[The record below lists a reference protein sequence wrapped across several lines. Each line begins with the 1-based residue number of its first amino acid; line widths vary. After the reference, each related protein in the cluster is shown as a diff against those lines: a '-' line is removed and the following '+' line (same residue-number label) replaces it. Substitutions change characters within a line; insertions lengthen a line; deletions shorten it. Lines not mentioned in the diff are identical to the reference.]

1 MQQTDFLVI
10 GSGIAGL
17 TYALKVAHQFPDK
30 KVLVMTK
37 AAADETNTKY
47 AQGGIAV
54 VNDLEN
60 DSFQKHIE
68 DTLIAGDGLCNEKV
82 VNIVVKEGPERVQEI
97 IDWGARFDKEK
108 DGDYKRGKEG
118 GHSEFRILHHKDVT
132 GKEMER
138 ALIDAVNRQKNIEFI
153 KHCFVV
159 DIITQ
164 HHLGYLVTKATPDV
178 ECYGVYVLNLETN
191 KIEKIISKITLL
203 ATGGNG
209 QVYRTTT
216 NPSIATGDGVAMVYR
231 AKGRIENM
239 EFIQFH
245 PTALYEPGVKGQAFL
260 ITEAVRGDGG
270 ILRNKNGEAFMER
283 YDERKDLAPRDIVA
297 RAIDSEMKRTG
308 TEHVWLDC
316 RHFSKEKF
324 TEHFPN
330 IYEKCMSIGID
341 ITKNMIPV
349 SPAAHYSCGGIKT
362 DEWGKSSI
370 KNLYACGECAS
381 TGLHGANRLASNSL
395 LEAMVFAH
403 RCYVDS
409 ASPNP
414 SAGGALEP
422 DRLSSLT
429 DNNTTTAAQTKNQKE
444 ERKSDT
450 NSSSYITDNKTT
462 NHLSEPRPPQ
472 RGAGGLERFGADA
485 IPDWNAEGTTEPK
498 EMILITQSLK
508 EVQQVMSDYVG
519 IVRNDIRLQRALRR
533 LDLLWEETE
542 QLYQSSTLSPQL
554 LELRNMITVSYLI
567 VKSAS
572 FRKESRGLHYN
583 TDYPGKSLLVQ
594 NIVL

>member
-1 MQQTDFLVI
+1 MQKTDFLVI

-17 TYALKVAHQFPDK
+17 TYALKIANQFPDK

-37 AAADETNTKY
+37 ATADETNTKY

-54 VNDLEN
+54 VNDLEH
-60 DSFQKHIE
+60 DSFEKHIE

-82 VNIVVKEGPERVQEI
+82 VEIVVKEGPDRVQEI
-97 IDWGARFDKEK
+97 IDWGANFDKEK

-132 GKEMER
+132 GREMER

-159 DIITQ
+159 DILTQ
-164 HHLGYLVTKATPDV
+164 HHLGYLVNKATPDV

-191 KIEKIISKITLL
+191 KIEKILARITLI

-231 AKGRIENM
+231 AKGRVENM

-245 PTALYEPGVKGQAFL
+245 PTALFEPGVRGQAFL

-270 ILRNKNGEAFMER
+270 ILRNKNGDAFMEK
-283 YDERKDLAPRDIVA
+283 YDPRKDLAPRDIVA

-316 RHFSKEKF
+316 RHFTKEKF

-330 IYEKCMSIGID
+330 IYEKCLSIGID
-341 ITKNMIPV
+341 ITKSMIPV
-349 SPAAHYSCGGIKT
+349 APAAHYSCGGIKT
-362 DEWGKSSI
+362 DEWGRSSI
-370 KNLYACGECAS
+370 RNLYACGECAS

-403 RCYVDS
+403 RCFVD
-409 ASPNP
+409 A
-414 SAGGALEP
+414 AEKIG
-422 DRLSSLT
+422 LT
-429 DNNTTTAAQTKNQKE
+429 SFTEN
-444 ERKSDT
+444 
-450 NSSSYITDNKTT
+450 
-462 NHLSEPRPPQ
+462 
-472 RGAGGLERFGADA
+472 
-485 IPDWNAEGTTEPK
+485 IPDWNAKGTTEPK

-508 EVQQVMSDYVG
+508 ELQLVMSDYVG
-519 IVRNDIRLQRALRR
+519 IVRNNVRLQRAMRR

-542 QLYQSSTLSPQL
+542 HLYEGSSVSPQL
-554 LELRNMITVSYLI
+554 LELRNMITVGYLI
-567 VKSAS
+567 VKGAA

-583 TDYPGKSLLVQ
+583 TDYPEKSKLVQ

>member
-17 TYALKVAHQFPDK
+17 TYALKVANQFPDK

-37 AAADETNTKY
+37 ATADETNTKY

-60 DSFQKHIE
+60 DSFEKHIE

-82 VNIVVKEGPERVQEI
+82 VEIVVKEGPERVREI
-97 IDWGARFDKEK
+97 IEWGARFDKAS
-108 DGDYKRGKEG
+108 DGDYKLGKEG

-138 ALIDAVNRQKNIEFI
+138 ALIDAVAQQKNIEFI
-153 KHCFVV
+153 KHCFVI

-164 HHLGYLVTKATPDV
+164 HHLGYLITKSTPDI
-178 ECYGVYVLNLETN
+178 ECYGVYVLNLQN
-191 KIEKIISKITLL
+191 NQIEKILSKITLL

-245 PTALYEPGVKGQAFL
+245 PTALFEAGVKGQAFL

-270 ILRNKNGEAFMER
+270 ILRNKNGEAFMEK
-283 YDERKDLAPRDIVA
+283 YDARKDLAPRDIVA

-330 IYEKCMSIGID
+330 IYAKCLSIGID
-341 ITKNMIPV
+341 ITQHMIPV
-349 SPAAHYSCGGIKT
+349 APAAHYSCGGIKT
-362 DEWGKSSI
+362 DEWGRSSI
-370 KNLYACGECAS
+370 RNLYTCGECAS

-403 RCYVDS
+403 RCFLDVKEKIQGIDI
-409 ASPNP
+409 
-414 SAGGALEP
+414 
-422 DRLSSLT
+422 
-429 DNNTTTAAQTKNQKE
+429 KNE
-444 ERKSDT
+444 
-450 NSSSYITDNKTT
+450 
-462 NHLSEPRPPQ
+462 
-472 RGAGGLERFGADA
+472 
-485 IPDWNAEGTTEPK
+485 IPDWNAQGTAEPK

-508 EVQQVMSDYVG
+508 ELQQVMSDYVG
-519 IVRNDIRLQRALRR
+519 IVRNDVRLQRALRR

-542 QLYQSSTLSPQL
+542 HLYQSSSVSTQL
-554 LELRNMITVSYLI
+554 LELRNMITVGFLI
-567 VKSAS
+567 VKGAA

-583 TDYPGKSLLVQ
+583 TDYPGKSELVQ

>member
-1 MQQTDFLVI
+1 MQTDFLVI

-17 TYALKVAHQFPDK
+17 TYAIKLAQKYPDK
-30 KVLVMTK
+30 KVLIITK

-47 AQGGIAV
+47 AQGGVAV
-54 VNDLEN
+54 VNDLEK
-60 DSFQKHIE
+60 DSFEKHIE
-68 DTLIAGDGLCNEKV
+68 DTLIAGDGLCNRQV
-82 VNIVVKEGPERVQEI
+82 VEIVVKEGPDRVREI
-97 IDWGARFDKEK
+97 IEWGARFDKEQ
-108 DGDYKRGKEG
+108 DGDYKLGKEG
-118 GHSEFRILHHKDVT
+118 GHSEFRIIHHKDIT
-132 GKEMER
+132 GWEMER
-138 ALIDAVNRQKNIEFI
+138 ALLEAVNRQPNIEII
-153 KHCFVV
+153 KHCFII

-164 HHLGYLVTKATPDV
+164 HHLGYLVTKASPDIT
-178 ECYGVYVLNLETN
+178 CYGVYAFNLSTGRV
-191 KIEKIISKITLL
+191 EKILSKVTLL

-216 NPSIATGDGVAMVYR
+216 NPAIATGDGVAMVYR

-245 PTALYEPGVKGQAFL
+245 PTALYEPGLRGQAFL

-270 ILRNKNGEAFMER
+270 ILRNKDQEAFMER

-316 RHFSKEKF
+316 RHFDKEKF
-324 TEHFPN
+324 IEHFPN
-330 IYEKCMSIGID
+330 IYQKCLSIGID
-341 ITKNMIPV
+341 ITQHMIPV
-349 SPAAHYSCGGIKT
+349 APAAHYSCGGIKT
-362 DEWGKSSI
+362 DEWGRTSVHH
-370 KNLYACGECAS
+370 LYACGECAS

-403 RCYVDS
+403 RCYVDVS
-409 ASPNP
+409 EKI
-414 SAGGALEP
+414 AGIAF
-422 DRLSSLT
+422 
-429 DNNTTTAAQTKNQKE
+429 KN
-444 ERKSDT
+444 
-450 NSSSYITDNKTT
+450 
-462 NHLSEPRPPQ
+462 
-472 RGAGGLERFGADA
+472 G

-508 EVQQVMSDYVG
+508 ELQQVMSDYVG
-519 IVRNDIRLQRALRR
+519 IVRNNVRLQRAMKR

-542 QLYQSSTLSPQL
+542 ALYHASSLSPQL
-554 LELRNMITVSYLI
+554 LELRNLITVGYLI
-567 VKSAS
+567 VKGAA

-583 TDYPGKSLLVQ
+583 TDYAGRSELIQ